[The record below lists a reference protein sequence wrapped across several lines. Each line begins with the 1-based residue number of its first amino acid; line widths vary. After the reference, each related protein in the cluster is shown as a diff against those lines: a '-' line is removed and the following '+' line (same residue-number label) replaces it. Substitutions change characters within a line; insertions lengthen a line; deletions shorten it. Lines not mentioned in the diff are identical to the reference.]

1 MTANTTRKRLPKVAL
16 IYDFDGTLSPGNM
29 QEFGYMKAIGADKE
43 AFWASNDSMSE
54 QNDASSILCYMLLMI
69 RAAKDKD
76 VHLNREMFRKFG
88 ADVKLYEGVMD
99 WFDLISDYGRSIGL
113 DVRHFIN
120 SSGLKEMIEG
130 TPIADRFDA
139 IYASS
144 YLYDGEGGEPIWPA
158 VAVDYTTKTQFIFK
172 INKGIKE
179 VSDIHHVNEYV
190 PKEDRPV
197 PFTHMIYVGDGTT
210 DVPCMKVVK
219 DHGGHSIAVYRPGDN
234 IAKATAEHLIREQ
247 RVNFACP
254 ANYRKGKM
262 VHKLIVRILDKI
274 KAYNEFDRLEK
285 LNRHRYSRS

>member
-1 MTANTTRKRLPKVAL
+1 MTKKRLPKVAL

-29 QEFGYMKAIGADKE
+29 QEFGYMKAIGADKD
-43 AFWASNDSMSE
+43 AFWAANDALSE
-54 QNDASSILCYMLLMI
+54 KNDASGILCYMLHMI
-69 RAAKDKD
+69 REAKAKDI
-76 VHLNREMFRKFG
+76 HLSRDAFRKFG
-88 ADVKLYEGVMD
+88 ADVKLFEGVMD
-99 WFDLISDYGRSIGL
+99 WFDLTSEYGKLIGL

-130 TPIADRFDA
+130 TPIADRFDG

-144 YLYDGEGGEPIWPA
+144 YLYDEATGEPIWPA

-179 VSDIHHVNEYV
+179 VSDTRQVNEYV
-190 PKEDRPV
+190 PKEERPV
-197 PFTHMIYVGDGTT
+197 PFTHMIYIGDGTT

-234 IAKATAEHLIREQ
+234 DAKAKAEHLIREQ

-254 ANYRKGKM
+254 ANYRRLKM
-262 VHKLIVRILDKI
+262 LHKLVMRILDKI
-274 KAYNEFDRLEK
+274 KADIEFDRLEK
-285 LNRHRYSRS
+285 LNKRRYMGGL

>member
-1 MTANTTRKRLPKVAL
+1 MKKLPRIAL

-43 AFWASNDSMSE
+43 AFWAENDRLTKE
-54 QNDASSILCYMLLMI
+54 NDASGILCYMLLML

-76 VHLNREMFRKFG
+76 IVLTRDSFRQFG
-88 ADVKLYEGVMD
+88 ADVKLYDGVRD
-99 WFDLISDYGRSIGL
+99 WFENIRAYGRSIGL
-113 DVRHFIN
+113 DIRHYIN

-144 YLYDGEGGEPIWPA
+144 FLYDKASGAPLWPA

-179 VSDIHHVNEYV
+179 VSDTKRVNEYV
-190 PKEDRPV
+190 PLDERPV
-197 PFTHMIYVGDGTT
+197 PFSHMIYFGDGST
-210 DVPCMKVVK
+210 DVPSMKVVK
-219 DHGGHSIAVYRPGDN
+219 DRGGHSIAVYKPGDDA
-234 IAKATAEHLIREQ
+234 AKSTAIRLINES

-254 ANYRKGKM
+254 ANYRDGKM
-262 VHKLIVRILDKI
+262 LDKIVRRILDKI
-274 KAYNEFDRLEK
+274 AADIEFDRLVSI
-285 LNRHRYSRS
+285 NRKRYRDKPVE

>member
-1 MTANTTRKRLPKVAL
+1 MTKKRLPKVAL

-43 AFWASNDSMSE
+43 AFWASNESMSE
-54 QNDASSILCYMLLMI
+54 RYDASGILCYMLLMI
-69 RAAKDKD
+69 RAAKGRG
-76 VHLNREMFRKFG
+76 VHLSREMFWKFG
-88 ADVKLYEGVMD
+88 GDVKLYEGVMD
-99 WFDLISDYGRSIGL
+99 WFDMVREYGLSIGL

-130 TPIADRFDA
+130 TPIAGAFEG

-144 YLYDGEGGEPIWPA
+144 YLYDEDSGEPIWPA

-179 VSDIHHVNEYV
+179 VWDNHHVNEYV

-197 PFTHMIYVGDGTT
+197 PFTQMIYVGDGTT

-219 DHGGHSIAVYRPGDN
+219 DHGGHSIAVYRPGDLV
-234 IAKATAEHLIREQ
+234 AKATAERLISEG

-254 ANYRKGKM
+254 ANYRRGKM
-262 VHKLIVRILDKI
+262 VHKLVMRILDKI
-274 KAYNEFDRLEK
+274 KADYEFERLEK
-285 LNRHRYSRS
+285 LNRRRYSGK

>member
-1 MTANTTRKRLPKVAL
+1 MKKLPRIAL

-43 AFWASNDSMSE
+43 AFWAENDKLTKE
-54 QNDASSILCYMLLMI
+54 NDASGILCYMLLML

-76 VHLNREMFRKFG
+76 IVLTRDSFRQFG
-88 ADVKLYEGVMD
+88 ADVKLYDGVRD
-99 WFDLISDYGRSIGL
+99 WFENIRAYGRSIGL
-113 DVRHFIN
+113 DIRHYIN

-144 YLYDGEGGEPIWPA
+144 FLYDKTSGAPLWPA

-179 VSDIHHVNEYV
+179 VSDTKRVNEYV
-190 PKEDRPV
+190 PLDERPV
-197 PFTHMIYVGDGTT
+197 PFSHMIYFGDGST
-210 DVPCMKVVK
+210 DVPSMKVVK
-219 DHGGHSIAVYRPGDN
+219 DRGGHSIAVYKPGDDA
-234 IAKATAEHLIREQ
+234 AKSTAIRLINES

-254 ANYRKGKM
+254 ANYRDDKM
-262 VHKLIVRILDKI
+262 LDKIVRRILDKI
-274 KAYNEFDRLEK
+274 AADIEFDRLVSI
-285 LNRHRYSRS
+285 NRKRYRDKPVE

>member
-1 MTANTTRKRLPKVAL
+1 
-16 IYDFDGTLSPGNM
+16 M
-29 QEFGYMKAIGADKE
+29 QEFGYMKAIGADKD
-43 AFWASNDSMSE
+43 AFWAANDALSE
-54 QNDASSILCYMLLMI
+54 KNDASGILCYMLHMI
-69 RAAKDKD
+69 REAKAKDI
-76 VHLNREMFRKFG
+76 HLSRDAFRKFG
-88 ADVKLYEGVMD
+88 ADVKLFEGVMD
-99 WFDLISDYGRSIGL
+99 WFDLTSEYGKLIGL

-130 TPIADRFDA
+130 TPIADRFDG

-144 YLYDGEGGEPIWPA
+144 YLYDEATGEPIWPA

-179 VSDIHHVNEYV
+179 VSDTRQVNKYV

-197 PFTHMIYVGDGTT
+197 PFTHMIYIGDGTT

-234 IAKATAEHLIREQ
+234 DAKARAEHLIREQ

-254 ANYRKGKM
+254 ANYRRLKM
-262 VHKLIVRILDKI
+262 LHKLVMRILDKI
-274 KAYNEFDRLEK
+274 KADIEFHRLEK
-285 LNRHRYSRS
+285 LNKRRYMGGF